1 MDNNIKQAYEFDFVH
16 DAQKVFRELLDAV
29 ANPGMKKNIREQASK
44 FDEVYAPLTA
54 VGCTLLDNEQK
65 MYVEKN
71 PVLASKLHHLT
82 LCQES
87 DLKEADYVFLS
98 SEMNYGS
105 MTEILKNV
113 KKGSYTDPQDSATV
127 FVLCQEIEGKS
138 KMTISGPGVDKTKTM
153 MVNQYVK
160 TIIRLRQEMETEYPL
175 GTDLVFADPY
185 GEILG
190 IPRLVKIEE

>member
-16 DAQKVFRELLDAV
+16 DAQKVLRELLDAV
-29 ANPGMKKNIREQASK
+29 ANPGMKKSIREQASK

-113 KKGSYTDPQDSATV
+113 KKGVIQTLRILQLYSYCAR
-127 FVLCQEIEGKS
+127 KS
-138 KMTISGPGVDKTKTM
+138 KESQK
-153 MVNQYVK
+153 
-160 TIIRLRQEMETEYPL
+160 
-175 GTDLVFADPY
+175 
-185 GEILG
+185 
-190 IPRLVKIEE
+190 

>member
-1 MDNNIKQAYEFDFVH
+1 MDKNIKLAYEFDFVH

-29 ANPGMKKNIREQASK
+29 ANPGTKKSIKEQALK
-44 FDEVYAPLTA
+44 FDDIYAPLTA

-71 PVLASKLHHLT
+71 PVLASKLHNLT
-82 LCQES
+82 LCQEG
-87 DLKEADYVFLS
+87 DLREADYVFLS

-113 KKGSYTDPQDSATV
+113 KKGSFADPQDSATI
-127 FVLCQEIEGKS
+127 FILCQEIEGKS
-138 KMTISGPGVDKTKTM
+138 EMTVKGPGIDKTKTI
-153 MVNQYVK
+153 MVNQYIK
-160 TIIRLRQEMETEYPL
+160 TIIRLRQNMETEYPL

-185 GEILG
+185 GELLA